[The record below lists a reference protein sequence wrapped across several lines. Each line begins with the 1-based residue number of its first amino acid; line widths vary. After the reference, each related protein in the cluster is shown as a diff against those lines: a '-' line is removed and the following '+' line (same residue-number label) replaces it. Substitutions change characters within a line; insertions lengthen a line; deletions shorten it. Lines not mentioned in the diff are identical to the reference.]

1 MSASGNWSS
10 SSRKPGLDQFKA
22 GSSSLLLLTAS
33 RGELLRVRD
42 EIAGINQHLHI
53 KDVIDQAAFTVLMDP
68 NIEPERL
75 IDI

>member
-1 MSASGNWSS
+1 M
-10 SSRKPGLDQFKA
+10 
-22 GSSSLLLLTAS
+22 LLFLTTS

-53 KDVIDQAAFTVLMDP
+53 TDVIDQAAFTVLMDP
-68 NIEPERL
+68 DIEPERL

>member
-1 MSASGNWSS
+1 L
-10 SSRKPGLDQFKA
+10 SSRKPGLDQLKA
-22 GSSSLLLLTAS
+22 GPSLLLLLTTS

-53 KDVIDQAAFTVLMDP
+53 TDVIDQAAFTVLMDP
-68 NIEPERL
+68 DIEPERL

>member
-1 MSASGNWSS
+1 M
-10 SSRKPGLDQFKA
+10 
-22 GSSSLLLLTAS
+22 
-33 RGELLRVRD
+33 RVRD